1 MTVIPNARVYEL
13 PQPINNWFSKTKPN
27 CLQPTQWTHISTS
40 QGSRV
45 NGPPTSLHGEETPRN
60 VEGQRHARPYLQ
72 TPRDARPCPVTP
84 PSVAHNLS
92 CPAIPSVLSI
102 CTRKPARP
110 LRLSL
115 NFCVIAGIQ
124 KQPSVCVSMRAR
136 AWAQM
141 SRSGAVSM
149 RLLWTQQ
156 GNASEAWPTQWL
168 PSEWMEFKM
177 ATLTSWACR
186 RETIPLSFFPL
197 ALSHSGFSLFFHPIL
212 SARQSPM
219 RHFRCDGDPSGVL
232 WCARIPGFTLADYY
246 GEAFRCVL
254 NHRAGL

>member
-1 MTVIPNARVYEL
+1 M
-13 PQPINNWFSKTKPN
+13 
-27 CLQPTQWTHISTS
+27 
-40 QGSRV
+40 
-45 NGPPTSLHGEETPRN
+45 
-60 VEGQRHARPYLQ
+60 HAP
-72 TPRDARPCPVTP
+72 AVTP

-115 NFCVIAGIQ
+115 NFCVIASIQ
-124 KQPSVCVSMRAR
+124 KKPSVCVSIRAW

-141 SRSGAVSM
+141 SCSGAVSM

-186 RETIPLSFFPL
+186 CETIPLSFFPL
-197 ALSHSGFSLFFHPIL
+197 ARFLDFSHSGFSLFFHPIL
-212 SARQSPM
+212 STRWSPM
-219 RHFRCDGDPSGVL
+219 RHFHCDGDLSRVL
-232 WCARIPGFTLADYY
+232 WCTRIPCFAPADS
-246 GEAFRCVL
+246 GWLLRRGLQMCVKSQGWL
-254 NHRAGL
+254 IDFLWWSG